1 MSNANGDSHR
11 ARLLQAARELLRERE
26 YANISARDLV
36 AASDTNLGSIG
47 YHFGS
52 KEALLNEAIGL
63 AFEDWA
69 EAVGGAIRG
78 RKNAG
83 PAELIRDLLRVAL
96 DEFDAMRPYYQA
108 FIEALAR
115 SSRSPQLREQLA
127 AHYRRQ
133 RDRFAGWILE
143 ATGETL
149 SPQEARHL
157 ASMMLGTA
165 DGLMIQAFIDPE
177 DVPSSSELAR
187 AGAKAFA
194 GIGGAGRARA
204 TPSMASKATGAS
216 RAARARQTRTP

>member
-1 MSNANGDSHR
+1 MSNANRESHR
-11 ARLLQAARELLRERE
+11 VRLLEAARMLLAERE
-26 YANISARDLV
+26 YGNISARDLV

-69 EAVGGAIRG
+69 DAVGGAIRG
-78 RKNAG
+78 RADAG
-83 PAELIRDLLRVAL
+83 LAELMAGSLRVAL
-96 DEFDAMRPYYQA
+96 DEFDSMRPYFQA

-115 SSRSPQLREQLA
+115 SGRSPQLRAQLG

-133 RDRFAGWILE
+133 RDRVADWILE
-143 ATGETL
+143 ASGATL
-149 SPQEARHL
+149 ERDQARQL

-177 DVPSSSELAR
+177 DVPSSGELAS
-187 AGAKAFA
+187 ATGKAL
-194 GIGGAGRARA
+194 GGAARRG
-204 TPSMASKATGAS
+204 KA
-216 RAARARQTRTP
+216 RR